1 MKAIIL
7 KVKPGT
13 QFRLGEGNK
22 DTVSSIIHSDTLF
35 SAMTNVYESVY
46 NEGSVFVELVR
57 KSEVLISSCFP
68 CLEIEN
74 ELIYFIPKPDLLNLE
89 KEYSKKYKKIEFVSI
104 SCLKTIADN
113 IKQNDKGNHF
123 LEFDFFNNSEF
134 IIIGDAFLINK
145 NEVKL
150 PERFLSSAS
159 LVKTHTTPKN
169 KARFETQED
178 TIYYE
183 ANVQLSPMYDE
194 QGKVIAKTH
203 YYFLLNEKLDDDSRK
218 KLYTAVNILADEG
231 LGGERSAGK
240 GLFEDV
246 SVREFNHLDNLNSKF
261 RFSLSLI
268 NPASNE
274 EFNSFLTYDII
285 KRGGGSI
292 GIEGNASNERKQI
305 RMIKEGAVLKA
316 SVKGQIVDISP
327 ENNFYKHKIFR
338 NGTSFLIP

>member
-35 SAMTNVYESVY
+35 SAITNIYESVY
-46 NEGSVFVELVR
+46 NEGNEFVELVR

-74 ELIYFIPKPDLLNLE
+74 DIIYFIPKPDLLNLE
-89 KEYSKKYKKIEFVSI
+89 KEYSKKYKKIEFISI

-113 IKQNDKGNHF
+113 IKQNDKGNCF
-123 LEFDFFNNSEF
+123 LEFDFFNNPEF
-134 IIIGDAFLINK
+134 IVISDTFLINK

-150 PERFLSSAS
+150 PKRFLTSAS
-159 LVKTHTTPKN
+159 LVKTLTTPKN

-183 ANVQLSPMYDE
+183 ANVQLSPLYNE
-194 QGKVIAKTH
+194 QGKIIAKTH
-203 YYFLLNEKLDDDSRK
+203 FYFLLNERLDDENRK
-218 KLYTAVNILADEG
+218 KLFTIINILADEG

-246 SVREFNHLDNLNSKF
+246 ILKEFNHLDNLGKKF
-261 RFSLSLI
+261 YFTLSLI

-292 GIEGNASNERKQI
+292 GIEGNASNERMQI
-305 RMIKEGAVLKA
+305 RMIKEGAVLSA
-316 SVKGQIVDISP
+316 PVKGQVVDISP

-338 NGTSFLIP
+338 NGMSFLIP